1 VTNTVHPVPA
11 VPVQR
16 SGGALSSAEALDA
29 YTLATAVLE
38 VARADTAFARADVAL
53 ARIKV
58 AQAESDTEYKARKTL
73 SLALWMLDNVT
84 RCNERTAHAAFEA
97 AAAAVNAVGG
107 VLPPLPSADAVVGG
121 GGR

>member
-1 VTNTVHPVPA
+1 MTNTVHPVPA

-38 VARADTAFARADVAL
+38 VARADVAL

-58 AQAESDTEYKARKTL
+58 AQAGSDTEYKARKTL

-97 AAAAVNAVGG
+97 AATAVNAVGG

>member
-1 VTNTVHPVPA
+1 MTAVHPVPA
-11 VPVQR
+11 VPAQR
-16 SGGALSSAEALDA
+16 PGTAPSSTEALDA
-29 YTLATAVLE
+29 YTLAAAVLE

-53 ARIKV
+53 ARIKL
-58 AQAESDTEYKARKTL
+58 AQAGSDTEYKARKTL

-84 RCNERTAHAAFEA
+84 RCNERTAHTAFEA